1 MFSANRVLPHAQGLA
16 ARPKPLR
23 CPPRQPQPQLSAAEA
38 ELRQLL
44 AEEEAAKAAERA
56 RRTAAQARIAELQ
69 ALTRYQ

>member
-1 MFSANRVLPHAQGLA
+1 MGGQVFQQQL
-16 ARPKPLR
+16 
-23 CPPRQPQPQLSAAEA
+23 QPQPQLSAAEA